1 MKIIFVISPDYLDS
15 IFKEAKKYDFSIQG
29 YSTVQDAAKGLLKTN
44 VFDILGFV
52 FVSRTLP
59 KDLSVLHGF
68 MELCNSMQTRR
79 KFLFALNDNS
89 RLFELFRDGGFQ
101 YLDIAYLN
109 EIEVMTDIEINQNIF
124 GSILKYNYDPYK
136 LDDKERPS
144 LAKGNLPRL
153 EYRPIINKYPLNVLE
168 GVHVADTVDN
178 TLKYD
183 KIYGEY
189 RESENPDESL
199 CKLRELYVKV
209 DYSLKYKLQNKAEL
223 LEEIRQ
229 CDKLISDLCT
239 DNTLLCIYKSL
250 LTIIKD
256 RLLEF

>member
-1 MKIIFVISPDYLDS
+1 MKVIFVISPDYLDS
-15 IFKEAKKYDFSIQG
+15 IFKEAKKYDFGIQG

-68 MELCNSMQTRR
+68 MDLCNSMQARR

-89 RLFELFRDGGFQ
+89 RLFELFREGGFE
-101 YLDIAYLN
+101 YLDIAYVN

-124 GSILKYNYDPYK
+124 GSILRYNYDPYK
-136 LDDKERPS
+136 LDEKEKPS

-153 EYRPIINKYPLNVLE
+153 EYKPIINKYPLNVLE
-168 GVHVADTVDN
+168 EVHIADTVET

-183 KIYGEY
+183 KIYEEY
-189 RESENPDESL
+189 RETENPDEAL
-199 CKLRELYVKV
+199 CKLRELYIKV
-209 DYSLKYKLQNKAEL
+209 DYSLKCQMHDKAEL
-223 LEEIRQ
+223 LEEMQ
-229 CDKLISDLCT
+229 KCDKLISDLCT
-239 DNTLLCIYKSL
+239 DKTLLCIYKSL
-250 LTIIKD
+250 LTMIKD
-256 RLLEF
+256 RLLKN